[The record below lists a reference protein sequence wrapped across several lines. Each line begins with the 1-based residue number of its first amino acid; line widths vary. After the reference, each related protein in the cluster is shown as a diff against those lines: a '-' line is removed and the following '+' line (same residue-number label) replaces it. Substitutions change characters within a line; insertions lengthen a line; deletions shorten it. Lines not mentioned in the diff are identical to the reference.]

1 MVLHAPAITNEH
13 MRMMAATG
21 DPLNPHR
28 VIMIQPGKRA
38 RIHYLNRAAINR
50 PVRQNALLGSGEVHR
65 PSQRSEQ
72 KSNSKFHG
80 QKIHG
85 GAMFGNASWCA

>member
-21 DPLNPHR
+21 DPLNPHC

-50 PVRQNALLGSGEVHR
+50 PVRQNALLGSGDTRRQDQH
-65 PSQRSEQ
+65 SGQ
-72 KSNSKFHG
+72 KGGGNFHG
-80 QKIHG
+80 
-85 GAMFGNASWCA
+85 

>member
-1 MVLHAPAITNEH
+1 MRLPTPAITNEH

-38 RIHYLNRAAINR
+38 RIDNLNRAAINR
-50 PVRQNALLGSGEVHR
+50 PVRQNALLGRGEICR
-65 PSQRSEQ
+65 QE
-72 KSNSKFHG
+72 
-80 QKIHG
+80 
-85 GAMFGNASWCA
+85 